1 MDNIFLPG
9 NENIVHFLINAWAC
23 LCQFIFFH
31 QSFICSRGWHSNLY
45 LNQASADMRD
55 SVTTSVTLHGLCHPE
70 CKGDSSSNCSPCPH
84 RWTDYK
90 QTPKWPQV
98 CAWQVCTQTY
108 AKNFS
113 PTLTCLQYMTQDRST
128 CQNCGLNPP
137 NHFLVILPCP
147 SFNLKS
153 LWSHCVVSH
162 NRRAPGERWAGGTW
176 CRCCASGQCTLTM
189 MTIVMKTM
197 TKMMIQKNDVS
208 TTSKER
214 LTSIY

>member
-113 PTLTCLQYMTQDRST
+113 PTLTCLQYMTQDLTYYTPALST
-128 CQNCGLNPP
+128 PTPLKAAALGACACESVCGLGNPP
-137 NHFLVILPCP
+137 
-147 SFNLKS
+147 S
-153 LWSHCVVSH
+153 LYPLH
-162 NRRAPGERWAGGTW
+162 
-176 CRCCASGQCTLTM
+176 SGYWGKWKL
-189 MTIVMKTM
+189 
-197 TKMMIQKNDVS
+197 
-208 TTSKER
+208 
-214 LTSIY
+214 